1 MLKRTAS
8 DILILLQVIL
18 LSIAAVD
25 YISTAPKFVTSFQ
38 VMSLQF
44 PLDCD
49 TIPELGSPTSDSR
62 SNKKI
67 SATRTTSTALSAV
80 RTTSTTGKDQQ
91 QQHVYTSRAF
101 KPRYTGPPED
111 NMTHEQKQIRQVIL
125 ETRPRTGLSGPF
137 GPWLAVPEIANPA
150 QLLGR
155 ACRYGTTLSFRESEL
170 VILLTGAKTKSHAEF
185 DIHVGEAIKAGISM
199 DIINAIP
206 RDNDF
211 SYAAVMER
219 VVPLLKSD
227 DGVGMNAREWAIVQ
241 FTAELLDTYT
251 VSDYTY
257 AITKQALGNQDSVLV
272 EITSIVGYYTYV
284 SYTLNV
290 FQIPSS

>member
-1 MLKRTAS
+1 MS
-8 DILILLQVIL
+8 DSNDCNEATIS
-18 LSIAAVD
+18 LSDKSTNAAVATTIGD
-25 YISTAPKFVTSFQ
+25 DPQQNYIFSARSFV
-38 VMSLQF
+38 
-44 PLDCD
+44 
-49 TIPELGSPTSDSR
+49 
-62 SNKKI
+62 
-67 SATRTTSTALSAV
+67 
-80 RTTSTTGKDQQ
+80 
-91 QQHVYTSRAF
+91 
-101 KPRYTGPPED
+101 PRYIGPPED
-111 NMTHEQKQIRQVIL
+111 GMTEEQKRIRQLIL
-125 ETRPRTGLSGPF
+125 DTRPRTGLSGPF

-155 ACRYGTTLSFRESEL
+155 ACRYGTSLSFRESEL

-185 DIHVGEAIKAGISM
+185 EIHVGEAIKAGISM
-199 DIINAIP
+199 NIIFAIP

-227 DGVGMNAREWAIVQ
+227 DGVGINAREWAIVQ

-251 VSDYTY
+251 VSDFTY

-290 FQIPSS
+290 FRIPSS

>member
-1 MLKRTAS
+1 VSDTYRQQQYGMLKTVQS
-8 DILILLQVIL
+8 KILLLTVLCAIFL
-18 LSIAAVD
+18 DHCTTIHVLSFQGIPFDMSSQQSSKKRSISDSQNEKVAAV
-25 YISTAPKFVTSFQ
+25 
-38 VMSLQF
+38 
-44 PLDCD
+44 
-49 TIPELGSPTSDSR
+49 
-62 SNKKI
+62 
-67 SATRTTSTALSAV
+67 TSTSLNAV
-80 RTTSTTGKDQQ
+80 PD
-91 QQHVYTSRAF
+91 HIYTSRTF
-101 KPRYTGPPED
+101 KPRYTGPQEET
-111 NMTHEQKQIRQVIL
+111 MTQEQRQIRQVIL

-137 GPWLAVPEIANPA
+137 GPWLAVPDIANPA

-199 DIINAIP
+199 NIINAIP
-206 RDNDF
+206 RDDQF
-211 SYAAVMER
+211 SYSAVMER

-227 DGVGMNAREWAIVQ
+227 DDSTINAREWAIVQ